1 MKPRTP
7 LEAKLRLISPSR
19 AASCHGTYCAPQGP
33 PVLGDYS
40 LTGIPPVYLDDLLRL
55 TGDHSEPYGDSETT
69 VQVLRPSS
77 TRYYRLSDYVV
88 SSAVSGPS
96 IILMQ
101 RF

>member
-40 LTGIPPVYLDDLLRL
+40 LTGIPPIAQETCLGLSELDAR
-55 TGDHSEPYGDSETT
+55 GFDSDGNRRE
-69 VQVLRPSS
+69 
-77 TRYYRLSDYVV
+77 YWD
-88 SSAVSGPS
+88 
-96 IILMQ
+96 
-101 RF
+101 